1 MAITQEQADKIVAI
15 NNLIEVIKYLD
26 ADVTHTRVKNSYG
39 KKEQQ
44 VILTWKDGEKEIAEA
59 LYMYKRNTLRQT

>member
-26 ADVTHTRVKNSYG
+26 ADVTHTSVKNSYG

>member
-26 ADVTHTRVKNSYG
+26 AAVTHTRVKNSYG

>member
-15 NNLIEVIKYLD
+15 NNLVEVIKYLD

>member
-26 ADVTHTRVKNSYG
+26 ADVKHTRVKNSYG
-39 KKEQQ
+39 EKEQQ

>member
-26 ADVTHTRVKNSYG
+26 ANVTHTRVNHSNG
-39 KKEQQ
+39 KEEQQ
-44 VILTWKDGEKEIAEA
+44 VILTWKDGEKEIANA
-59 LYMYKRNTLRQT
+59 LHMYKRNTLRQT

>member
-1 MAITQEQADKIVAI
+1 MTITQEQADKIVAI

>member
-39 KKEQQ
+39 EKEQQ

>member
-1 MAITQEQADKIVAI
+1 MAITQEQADKIIAI

-26 ADVTHTRVKNSYG
+26 ANVTHTRVKHSNG
-39 KKEQQ
+39 KEEQQ
-44 VILTWKDGEKEIAEA
+44 VILTWKDGEKEIADA

>member
-26 ADVTHTRVKNSYG
+26 ANVTHTRVKLVS
-39 KKEQQ
+39 
-44 VILTWKDGEKEIAEA
+44 
-59 LYMYKRNTLRQT
+59 

>member
-26 ADVTHTRVKNSYG
+26 ANVTHTRG
-39 KKEQQ
+39 KHSNGKEEQQ
-44 VILTWKDGEKEIAEA
+44 VILTWKDGEKEIANA
-59 LYMYKRNTLRQT
+59 LHMYKRNTLRQT

>member
-1 MAITQEQADKIVAI
+1 MAITQEQADKIVSI

>member
-15 NNLIEVIKYLD
+15 NNLIDVIKYLD
-26 ADVTHTRVKNSYG
+26 ADVTHLRVKNSYG